1 MINIINYK
9 KGVQISIDDQ
19 HHAVTIT
26 PKTYE
31 EDYPSI
37 LIELRNID
45 FQRHALKCPDCKK
58 LNEDFGTSTVDWFL
72 IWNNKKYR
80 LDLSKL
86 GTTRDRNMVS
96 WQVGYYFTGTKL
108 KFLISTES
116 VESLQLEL
124 DKSLEVENYEHCA
137 FLRDRINKLRQE

>member
-1 MINIINYK
+1 MINIINKK

-19 HHAVTIT
+19 HHTVTIT

-37 LIELRNID
+37 LIELKNID

-58 LNEDFGTSTVDWFL
+58 LIEDFGTTTVDWHL
-72 IWNNKKYR
+72 IWNNEKYR
-80 LDLSKL
+80 LDLSIL
-86 GTTRDRNMVS
+86 GTTIDKNLVS

-124 DKSLEVENYEHCA
+124 DESLEIENYERCA
-137 FLRDRINKLRQE
+137 FLRDRINELKEE